1 MERSLIRRHFFL
13 MGAIGFLVLLV
24 LAGGL
29 KLAFNGQ
36 KGGSGGGPGA
46 GAGGPPGMAQ
56 GKGPGAPGGGGFGG
70 GQGGRGAPVT
80 LVAAANREFADR
92 IDVLGVAKGR
102 QSVTLTSAT
111 TELVTRVLFRDGQ
124 YVQRGQVL
132 VELQAN
138 EQTADLSQALAR
150 LAQANADYDR
160 WNALAQQGIAPK
172 ATADQYRAALATAR
186 AGVAAAQAR
195 VGDRV
200 IRAPFSG
207 VIGLSDI
214 APGALINPGT
224 PIATL
229 DDISVVRVDFE
240 VPDRY
245 LPVIQQG
252 MSIVAR
258 PDSYPDM
265 RVQGQIAQLD
275 TRIDERTRSIT
286 ARALFPNYTGRLK
299 PGMLMRVGIEQ
310 SRRTGVAVPEP
321 AVQFEGDAAFVFV
334 AKRGPRGLMA
344 EKRQVTIGVVQD
356 GFIEIR
362 SGLRE
367 GEQIVAD
374 GLNRIQPGQPLMP
387 AGAGAGPGAPGQA
400 GAPGARPG
408 SAPAQAPR

>member
-29 KLAFNGQ
+29 KLALSGQ
-36 KGGSGGGPGA
+36 KGGPGGGP
-46 GAGGPPGMAQ
+46 GGPPGMAQ
-56 GKGPGAPGGGGFGG
+56 GKGPGGGGPGGGFGG
-70 GQGGRGAPVT
+70 GGGPGGRGAPVT
-80 LVAAANREFADR
+80 LVAAANRDFADR

-138 EQTADLSQALAR
+138 EQSADLAQALAR

-160 WNALAQQGIAPK
+160 WNALAQQGIAPR
-172 ATADQYRAALATAR
+172 ATAEQYKAALATAR

-207 VIGLSDI
+207 VVGLSDI

-245 LPVIQQG
+245 LPVIRQG
-252 MSIVAR
+252 MGIVAR
-258 PDSYPDM
+258 PDSYPEM

-275 TRIDERTRSIT
+275 TRIDERTRAIT
-286 ARALFPNYTGRLK
+286 ARALFPNYTGKLK

-310 SRRTGVAVPEP
+310 SRRTSVAVPEP
-321 AVQFEGDAAFVFV
+321 AVQFEGEAAYVFV

-344 EKRQVTIGVVQD
+344 EKRLVTIGVVQD

-367 GEQIVAD
+367 GEQVVAD

-387 AGAGAGPGAPGQA
+387 AGAGGRPGAQGQ
-400 GAPGARPG
+400 GARPQG
-408 SAPAQAPR
+408 APARAPG

>member
-13 MGAIGFLVLLV
+13 AGAIGFLVLLV
-24 LAGGL
+24 LAGGI
-29 KLAFNGQ
+29 KLAL
-36 KGGSGGGPGA
+36 GGPKTSPGGGP
-46 GAGGPPGMAQ
+46 GGPPGMAQ
-56 GKGPGAPGGGGFGG
+56 GKGPGAGGGFGG
-70 GQGGRGAPVT
+70 GAGGPGGRGAPVT
-80 LVAAANREFADR
+80 LVAASNRDFADR

-138 EQTADLSQALAR
+138 EQSADLAQALAR

-160 WNALAQQGIAPK
+160 WSALAQQGVAPR
-172 ATADQYRAALATAR
+172 ATAEQYKAALATAR
-186 AGVAAAQAR
+186 AAVAAAQAR

-207 VIGLSDI
+207 VVGLTDI

-224 PIATL
+224 AIATL
-229 DDISVVRVDFE
+229 DDVSVVRVDFD

-245 LPVIQQG
+245 LPVIQPG
-252 MSIVAR
+252 MAIVAK
-258 PDSYPDM
+258 PDSYPGM
-265 RVQGQIAQLD
+265 TVQGQIAQLD
-275 TRIDERTRSIT
+275 TRIDERTRAIT
-286 ARALFPNYTGRLK
+286 ARALFPNYTGKLK

-310 SRRTGVAVPEP
+310 SRRTGVSVPEP

-334 AKRGPRGLMA
+334 AKRGPRGLTA
-344 EKRQVTIGVVQD
+344 EKRQVTIGLVQD
-356 GFIEIR
+356 GFIEVR
-362 SGLRE
+362 SGLAE
-367 GEQIVAD
+367 GEQVVAD

-387 AGAGAGPGAPGQA
+387 AGPRPSGA
-400 GAPGARPG
+400 GAPAAGGRPG
-408 SAPAQAPR
+408 GAPSAGGPPQAAR

>member
-13 MGAIGFLVLLV
+13 IGAIGFLVLLV

-29 KLAFNGQ
+29 KLAFSGQ
-36 KGGSGGGPGA
+36 KGGPGGGP
-46 GAGGPPGMAQ
+46 GGPPGMAQ
-56 GKGPGAPGGGGFGG
+56 GKGPGGGGPGGGFGG
-70 GQGGRGAPVT
+70 GGGPGGRGAPVT
-80 LVAAANREFADR
+80 LVAAANRDFADR

-138 EQTADLSQALAR
+138 EQSADLAQALAR

-160 WNALAQQGIAPK
+160 WNALAQQGIAPR
-172 ATADQYRAALATAR
+172 ATAEQYKAALATAR

-207 VIGLSDI
+207 VVGLSDI

-245 LPVIQQG
+245 LPVIRQG
-252 MSIVAR
+252 MGIVAR
-258 PDSYPDM
+258 PDSYPEM

-275 TRIDERTRSIT
+275 TRIDERTRAIT
-286 ARALFPNYTGRLK
+286 ARALFPNYTGKLK

-310 SRRTGVAVPEP
+310 SRRTSVAVPEP
-321 AVQFEGDAAFVFV
+321 AVQFEGEAAYVFV

-344 EKRQVTIGVVQD
+344 EKRLVTIGVVQD

-367 GEQIVAD
+367 GEQVVAD

-387 AGAGAGPGAPGQA
+387 AGAGGRPGAQGQ
-400 GAPGARPG
+400 GARPQG
-408 SAPAQAPR
+408 APARAPG